1 MVHEVA
7 EGDRGAHMDAD
18 RTTCS
23 QEAIFRPWL
32 KSLDPPYL
40 ARVGS
45 LVAVYFITARLGLL
59 MDAVS
64 GFATTVW
71 PPTGISLVALSV
83 FGYRLWPG
91 IALGAFLVNVSAGA
105 PLLTAC
111 GMATGNTLEA
121 VLV

>member
-1 MVHEVA
+1 MVDTVA
-7 EGDRGAHMDAD
+7 EIDGNAPVDVEL
-18 RTTCS
+18 TTRPN
-23 QEAIFRPWL
+23 EAISLPWL
-32 KSLDPPYL
+32 KLPDPRHL

-111 GMATGNTLEA
+111 GDRKS
-121 VLV
+121 VV